1 MSLLFPP
8 NQLVNA
14 LIFYLLVF
22 KDLKCIRARLCVCV
36 CVCVCTKVTN
46 LLLHESLLLGSP
58 RTQEHL
64 ISSVPPGSGLG
75 LGTKLRQRI
84 QRVSVMLAGC

>member
-36 CVCVCTKVTN
+36 CVCVCALK
-46 LLLHESLLLGSP
+46 SP
-58 RTQEHL
+58 IFSFMSPCYWAL
-64 ISSVPPGSGLG
+64 PGLKNILFPLYLPGL
-75 LGTKLRQRI
+75 
-84 QRVSVMLAGC
+84 A